1 MKIIITESQ
10 YRKLILNEQLSDKDT
25 YSILLGYLVNLSNS
39 GVYKGPKDME
49 AVRELKVYYEFLRD
63 GKKPKHSLSGPA
75 KIVDEIVKSETKK
88 ISGEEL
94 TYLQYTGKN
103 YKSIK

>member
-1 MKIIITESQ
+1 MKIIISESQ

-25 YSILLGYLVNLSNS
+25 YSILLGYLINLSNNA
-39 GVYKGPKDME
+39 VTQGPKDME

-63 GKKPKHSLSGPA
+63 GKKPKHTLSEPA
-75 KIVDEIVKSETKK
+75 KVVDEIVKSEIKK

-94 TYLQYTGKN
+94 VSLQYKGKN
-103 YKSIK
+103 YKSI

>member
-1 MKIIITESQ
+1 
-10 YRKLILNEQLSDKDT
+10 
-25 YSILLGYLVNLSNS
+25 
-39 GVYKGPKDME
+39 ME

-63 GKKPKHSLSGPA
+63 GKKPKHRLSEPA
-75 KIVDEIVKSETKK
+75 KIVDEIVKSEIKK

-94 TYLQYTGKN
+94 VSLQYKGKN